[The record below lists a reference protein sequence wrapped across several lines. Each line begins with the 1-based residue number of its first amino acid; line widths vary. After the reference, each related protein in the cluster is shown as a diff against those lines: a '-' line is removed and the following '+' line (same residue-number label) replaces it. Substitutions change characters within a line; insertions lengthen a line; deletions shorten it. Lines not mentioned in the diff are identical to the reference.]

1 MSDGRKPKFK
11 EPIQDL
17 DLPQVKVELE
27 SEAKA
32 PLTVEQ
38 IYLKRQAEVAQQDNE
53 AFSDYLRKKAARDE
67 QETAQAAAAPQA
79 ASVSERAPKK
89 LNRRSL
95 LTWAAGTAVVGEAV
109 TLGYPMLTGQNI
121 PDHGARHAGATYTEP
136 QRHPIDR
143 ELVNPQ
149 ADVGGRRFGDW
160 VLLMPTKMG
169 GGTYAVNLNTG
180 RALAWVSY
188 WNYGD
193 YNPISHHLCAF
204 PSADP
209 AKGFEWINS
218 TQGGKNS
225 LIYGIPTHVE
235 TPDEGFNIYRVRY
248 DGAQM
253 EVMENVAET
262 TGLGLGVHVNI
273 DPKTAER
280 YFVTDGQKDIA
291 ACFDRRTSR
300 VIAALKYDWVP
311 NVRQLSEAWQKGG
324 VLKISKIYPDPAT
337 GKYDYR
343 GTKGQKIEWEM
354 VPMGELFVEEGT
366 LPGDDVFSLC
376 GADGTIWHPSGRW
389 ASTIVR
395 LCGGQM
401 ILDAEKNFEPVTF
414 LQFNKDAPSQYP
426 VKKIDNDHW
435 EVTFDKIFSP
445 GHEIGFSPDGRFLCM
460 MNNLRENNC
469 LVFDSSD
476 PDPRNWKKIAH
487 IEDPLWIGKYPN
499 PFHMVFSMDGS
510 KLYLSIL
517 HPSPAASGIMVV
529 DTKTWKIKKE
539 IQGIGPDM
547 QTLAVTYDGK
557 YVVGVFSG
565 FQRLSSGIAFI
576 DAETDELVGIWPSNG
591 GHHDCVIVP
600 RTLEHMKHTRSCTL

>member
-121 PDHGARHAGATYTEP
+121 PDHGARHAGATHTEP

-180 RALAWVSY
+180 RALAWISY

-225 LIYGIPTHVE
+225 LIYGIPTQIE
-235 TPDEGFNIYRVRY
+235 TPGEGFNIYRVRY
-248 DGAQM
+248 DGSQM

-311 NVRQLSEAWQKGG
+311 NVRNLAEAWQK
-324 VLKISKIYPDPAT
+324 
-337 GKYDYR
+337 
-343 GTKGQKIEWEM
+343 
-354 VPMGELFVEEGT
+354 
-366 LPGDDVFSLC
+366 
-376 GADGTIWHPSGRW
+376 
-389 ASTIVR
+389 
-395 LCGGQM
+395 
-401 ILDAEKNFEPVTF
+401 
-414 LQFNKDAPSQYP
+414 
-426 VKKIDNDHW
+426 
-435 EVTFDKIFSP
+435 
-445 GHEIGFSPDGRFLCM
+445 
-460 MNNLRENNC
+460 
-469 LVFDSSD
+469 
-476 PDPRNWKKIAH
+476 
-487 IEDPLWIGKYPN
+487 
-499 PFHMVFSMDGS
+499 
-510 KLYLSIL
+510 
-517 HPSPAASGIMVV
+517 
-529 DTKTWKIKKE
+529 
-539 IQGIGPDM
+539 
-547 QTLAVTYDGK
+547 
-557 YVVGVFSG
+557 
-565 FQRLSSGIAFI
+565 
-576 DAETDELVGIWPSNG
+576 
-591 GHHDCVIVP
+591 
-600 RTLEHMKHTRSCTL
+600 